1 MDAALKAST
10 ATRRTKAGPIPGHRT
25 PWLDRAENIED
36 FHRAIN
42 ACRRYKV
49 ALATDEGASG
59 EARRRVLGKLR
70 PSPGA
75 TAAPSGV
82 GHS

>member
-10 ATRRTKAGPIPGHRT
+10 ATRRTKAGPIPGHST

-49 ALATDEGASG
+49 AALAADKGPAERPAEGYLASS
-59 EARRRVLGKLR
+59 AHLPALLR
-70 PSPGA
+70 PQA
-75 TAAPSGV
+75 E
-82 GHS
+82 